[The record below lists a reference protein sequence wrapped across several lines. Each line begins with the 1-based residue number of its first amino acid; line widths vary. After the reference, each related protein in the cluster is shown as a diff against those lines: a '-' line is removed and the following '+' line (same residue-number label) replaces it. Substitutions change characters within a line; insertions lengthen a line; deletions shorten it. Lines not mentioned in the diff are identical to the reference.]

1 MSLWILI
8 LIKTP
13 TDKKV
18 LNQLNLE
25 LCDLRCLNAIFI
37 HSCFID
43 STTRNSLNPASKD
56 KNIIKFLYQ
65 EAISCVFSTY
75 QSHKWDSHLISPE
88 YNTSNLS
95 LISLCNVS
103 VNLLFNLGK
112 NMGWLQLGWCY
123 TEYM

>member
-1 MSLWILI
+1 MIQ
-8 LIKTP
+8 P
-13 TDKKV
+13 
-18 LNQLNLE
+18 
-25 LCDLRCLNAIFI
+25 
-37 HSCFID
+37 HG
-43 STTRNSLNPASKD
+43 NSLNPASKD

-75 QSHKWDSHLISPE
+75 QSHKWDSHLISAE

-112 NMGWLQLGWCY
+112 KHGLTTPGMVLHWIHVID
-123 TEYM
+123 

>member
-1 MSLWILI
+1 MQSLSTVVLLI
-8 LIKTP
+8 QP
-13 TDKKV
+13 
-18 LNQLNLE
+18 
-25 LCDLRCLNAIFI
+25 
-37 HSCFID
+37 HG
-43 STTRNSLNPASKD
+43 NSLNPASKD

-75 QSHKWDSHLISPE
+75 QSHKWDSHLISAE

-112 NMGWLQLGWCY
+112 KHGLTTPGMVLH
-123 TEYM
+123 